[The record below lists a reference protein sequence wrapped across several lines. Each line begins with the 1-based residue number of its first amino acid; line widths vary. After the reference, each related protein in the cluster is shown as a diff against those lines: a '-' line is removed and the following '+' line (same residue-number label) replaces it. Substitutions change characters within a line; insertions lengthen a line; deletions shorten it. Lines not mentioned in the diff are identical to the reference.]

1 MSSTEQKK
9 IFSLIPSLSYEE
21 LEEIKAE
28 IQQEQEQRIKVTKE
42 IKKLFEWT
50 PEGFLLKDVSK
61 IVNGKG
67 MYVKGDD
74 ETPFFSEAYLYN
86 LLGKEDART
95 LLCLIEQAFASIGI
109 KIPD

>member
-1 MSSTEQKK
+1 MSSIEQKK
-9 IFSLIPSLSYEE
+9 ISSLIPSLSYDE
-21 LEEIKAE
+21 LKEIKIE

-50 PEGFLLKDVSK
+50 PEGFLLERVSK
-61 IVNGKG
+61 IVNVKG

-95 LLCLIEQAFASIGI
+95 LLCLIEQAFASVGI